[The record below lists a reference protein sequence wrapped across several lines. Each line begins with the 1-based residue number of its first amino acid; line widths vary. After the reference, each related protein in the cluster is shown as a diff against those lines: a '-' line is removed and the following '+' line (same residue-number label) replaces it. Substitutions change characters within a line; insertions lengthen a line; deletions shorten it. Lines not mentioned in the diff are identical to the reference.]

1 MFGICWRG
9 IGGAIVAGAEAVM
22 KAIGALGA
30 GAPNIGRAFR
40 WHPYS
45 VDDADLPA
53 WIPYFGAVSYGWSAE
68 DVLIEPRTITA
79 LTLWDKFLQG
89 VEGEAFERAYRLYSP
104 MQDYLKQCDSLIVDG
119 QRVRVRLVG
128 DDGVRPR
135 PYPANTGGW
144 DRGSGRSTLGTS
156 VNLYVS
162 TEWQFEVV
170 GVMGV

>member
-1 MFGICWRG
+1 V
-9 IGGAIVAGAEAVM
+9 IVAGAEAVM
-22 KAIGALGA
+22 KAIQALGA
-30 GAPNIGRAFR
+30 GAPNIGRAFL

-53 WIPYFGAVSYGWSAE
+53 WIPNFGAVTYGWRSE
-68 DVLIEPRTITA
+68 DVLTEPRTISA
-79 LTLWDKFLQG
+79 LTLWGKFLQG
-89 VEGEAFERAYRLYSP
+89 VEGEAFERAYRLYAP
-104 MQDYLKQCDSLIVDG
+104 MQDYLKQYDSLLLDG
-119 QRVRVRLVG
+119 QRYYVRLVG

-144 DRGSGRSTLGTS
+144 DSGSARSTLGTS
-156 VNLYVS
+156 TNLYVS